1 MISTEYSRKD
11 TIKRI
16 VVVYLFPHKL
26 KIFLALIM
34 MIVSAGAT
42 GLHAWLVRPALDE
55 VLIQG
60 NKDLLFLIPIA
71 IIITTLC
78 KGLAT
83 YTHSFQMSKV
93 AHSVIASLQ
102 SQMFE
107 KLMFLNLK
115 FFNDSKSGNL
125 ISRLI
130 NDTYFLRMAIVK
142 SVTGVIKDVLV
153 IIFLLANMFYQSWT
167 LTLFAFFAFPLAIW
181 PIRKIGKSIR
191 KITYTIQD
199 EIAVFSNV
207 LGESIRGIR
216 QVKAYNREKFEQEK
230 ATKTIHQI
238 KDYFI
243 KSAFIS
249 NRLSPLMEFI
259 GSLAIALSIYIG
271 GIFVLNETMT
281 TGQFMSFLVSLLLA
295 YQPVKALGNLNISV
309 QEGLAGAERIFKL
322 LDTSSNFIEKTHE
335 EKKSLVVT
343 EGKIE
348 FKNISFSYDKIK
360 ILDNINLVFPAG
372 KKTALVGLS
381 GSGKSTIL
389 SILLNLFDNYK
400 GEILIDNQNTK
411 EYSLESLR
419 DSMAL
424 VTQETMLFNDTIT
437 SNIKYGNLKANNADI
452 LNAANL
458 AGVNEFSESLA
469 NKLETVVG
477 ESGIKVSGGQRQRI
491 AIARAIIKNSPILL
505 LDEATSSLDNLTE
518 KQIQVSINKLMKNK
532 TSIVVAH
539 RLSTI
544 EDADL
549 IYVLEN
555 GKITDSGRHND
566 LLNTSFLY
574 KNLQMKEK
582 LENKKKKKNN

>member
-1 MISTEYSRKD
+1 MTTSKNLRKD
-11 TIKRI
+11 TVKRI
-16 VVVYLFPHKL
+16 ILTYLSPHKI

-34 MIVSAGAT
+34 MTISAGAT

-60 NKDLLFLIPIA
+60 NKEMLFLIPIA

-83 YTHSFQMSKV
+83 YIHSFQMSKV

-102 SQMFE
+102 VQMFK

-130 NDTYFLRMAIVK
+130 NDTYFLRMAIIK
-142 SVTGVIKDVLV
+142 SVTGVTKDFLV
-153 IIFLLANMFYQSWT
+153 IIFLMANMFYQSWT

-191 KITYTIQD
+191 KITYTIQN

-216 QVKAYNREKFEQEK
+216 QVKAYNREIYEQEK
-230 ATKTIHQI
+230 AKKTIHQI
-238 KDYFI
+238 KNYFI

-271 GIFVLNETMT
+271 GVFVLNETMT

-295 YQPVKALGNLNISV
+295 YQPVKALGNLNISI
-309 QEGLAGAERIFKL
+309 QEGLSGAERIFSL
-322 LDTSSNFIEKTHE
+322 LDTSDNFLEKNSKT
-335 EKKSLVVT
+335 KKSLT
-343 EGKIE
+343 INGGKIE
-348 FKNISFSYDKIK
+348 FKNLSFSYDKNK

-389 SILLNLFDNYK
+389 SLLLNFFDDYDGK
-400 GEILIDNQNTK
+400 ILIDDQNIK
-411 EYSLESLR
+411 EHSLESLR
-419 DSMAL
+419 DSIAL

-437 SNIKYGNLKANNADI
+437 NNIQYGNLKANIIDIENAS
-452 LNAANL
+452 NL
-458 AGVNEFSESLA
+458 AGVKQFTELLPK
-469 NKLETVVG
+469 KLETIVG

-518 KQIQVSINKLMKNK
+518 NQIQLSINKLMKNK

-549 IYVLEN
+549 IYIIEN
-555 GKITDSGRHND
+555 GKIIDSGNHDYLLHNS
-566 LLNTSFLY
+566 NLY
-574 KNLQMKEK
+574 KNLQIKER
-582 LENKKKKKNN
+582 LENAN